1 MALYL
6 LDTDTMT
13 LWLYGNAHVRTRFD
27 AVAETDRVGISLIT
41 RVEILRGRFEA
52 VLKAANRTEWLQAQ
66 ERLRISEEALASV
79 EIIPITEPDADQFDA
94 LRAIKKLNKMDRG
107 DKLQAAIALANDA
120 TLVTRNTKDYASV
133 PNLKLENWAS

>member
-13 LWLYGNAHVRTRFD
+13 LWLYGNEKVRARFD
-27 AVAETDRVGISLIT
+27 AVASTDRVAISLVT

-52 VLKAANRTEWLQAQ
+52 VLKAANRGEWLQAQ
-66 ERLRISEEALASV
+66 ERLLRTEEALQGV
-79 EIIPITEPDADQFDA
+79 EVVLITEAAADRFDQ

-107 DKLQAAIALANDA
+107 DRLQTAIALANDA
-120 TLVTRNTKDYASV
+120 TLVTRNTKDYANV
-133 PNLKLENWAS
+133 PNLKLENWAA